1 MSNTTKTVKI
11 GGAKNGQTRNIVVPK
26 TPKAYVLAE
35 AKRPMKSRKVSRSTK
50 LRESIT
56 PGTVLVLLAGR
67 FRGKRVVFLKQLES
81 GLLLVTGPYKTNG
94 VPLKR
99 VNQAFVIATSTKLDI
114 SSVKLNEKLNDSLF
128 KKEKSAK
135 AEFLAEKTEVKDDL
149 ILNLVLNLFSPRKSV
164 LPARP
169 FRLRLITKSLLWS
182 RRLLSSSLTLALT
195 SLSRRDNTL
204 IK

>member
-11 GGAKNGQTRNIVVPK
+11 GGA
-26 TPKAYVLAE
+26 KAYVLAE

>member
-1 MSNTTKTVKI
+1 MSTTTKTVKI

-26 TPKAYVLAE
+26 TPKAFVLAE
-35 AKRPMKSRKVSRSTK
+35 AQRPMKSRKVSRSTK

-99 VNQAFVIATSTKLDI
+99 VNQAFVIATSTKVDI
-114 SSVKLNEKLNDSLF
+114 SNVKLSEKLNDSLF

-135 AEFLAEKTEVKDDL
+135 AEFLAEKTEVQRFHLKFRFL
-149 ILNLVLNLFSPRKSV
+149 IYF
-164 LPARP
+164 
-169 FRLRLITKSLLWS
+169 
-182 RRLLSSSLTLALT
+182 
-195 SLSRRDNTL
+195 
-204 IK
+204 